1 MADEPIRLEDVPTHG
16 SPEYLNRHTDR
27 AGVPRPDLWQQAMG
41 DFGMLDI
48 AADGVWEQ
56 AGPEPLTIDVDQR
69 HQGAGSVSGEV
80 TDIAIDPSGNSD
92 DRVFVA
98 TNDGGIWRITQ
109 SLVAKDAASDAMSSL
124 SIGAV
129 ALDPGNPQIVYAGTG
144 NLFDGGHVFTKG
156 IGLYKSVDGGASW
169 TMLDGGPYATVFA
182 DLGIIDIVVPAPGT
196 LMVATNKGLY
206 RSEDG
211 GDNFGNNLPFCNNG
225 NPVFVGGG
233 TDKRISGL
241 SLDPLQLTTVYA
253 CVSGVGIFVSI
264 DSGAT
269 FSDQNIFDKHRV
281 FDATTHS
288 FDPTPFT
295 DLIMSQSSH
304 RNGSAENSTM
314 FVSVQHSP
322 GYSFWGSWQDPIYR
336 GLFKST
342 DAGQTWH
349 LKPEGASR
357 ANQDGA
363 KQTNYDLTLGVD
375 PQDPDCV
382 YLGFQQL
389 WRSDDGGGTFSNTT
403 NVINNPDGSTTRIPL
418 PCSDGQVHWDH
429 HSIAFSPSSHWAAI
443 PPLIPP
449 RTRIYVGTDGGIAHS
464 EDGGNNWSQDLN
476 QGISTNLFV
485 GIDSGLGAGNG
496 YIYGG
501 CQDTGT
507 SQHRAGSSDREW
519 HAAIDGDG
527 GPITVD
533 PSQPLN
539 SYGSDDGWLIAT
551 RDGGNT
557 WLIAD
562 GNPQQVGIGRPKPGN
577 DIGTWLRH
585 IAIDQNHPNVI
596 YATVGSELYQS
607 SDSAVHFSK
616 IKSFSAG
623 ITVISVTRHD
633 SQRIWIGLS
642 DGTVH
647 MSSDAGSSWDHGSFT
662 KEPGS
667 TGAVGAIAIDSAAPA
682 TITRVA
688 VGYMGHSGINPTY
701 RTQHVYLT
709 SDNGN
714 SWRDISGTDGSDPTA
729 NIPDLSINA
738 AVFDPSTHTNATP
751 STLIV
756 ACDAGVMRTKDEGA
770 TWQVLGAGLPS
781 VECTS
786 LSIDDSVNPALIRVG
801 TYGRSCFELKHPAG
815 ARVVVSANLGFGQVV
830 TGQTATIQ
838 FQVFN
843 AGSADL
849 QIASVDHTGDAA
861 FSVASPPAFPVVVH
875 AGAKTTF
882 TIQFQPT
889 GASTQSA
896 IFQVVSDDAPHS
908 PFPMLASGTG
918 VASGS
923 QPRIAV
929 YKRTLGFG
937 SVSKGN
943 SRTLTVRVANT
954 GGSDLEIL
962 GFTRT
967 SGSSEFTLDPAPPLP
982 ATLHPRDELDFTV
995 HYTPSS
1001 HGDSA
1006 ATFEIASNDPRL
1018 DASTHNGN
1026 RILHGTGTPVGFIN
1040 PWLVVGLVVLGVAV
1054 TAAGVYGAIKL
1065 AEALEH

>member
-1 MADEPIRLEDVPTHG
+1 MADEPIRLEDIPTHG
-16 SPEYLNRHTDR
+16 SPDYLKRHTDR

-56 AGPEPLTIDVDQR
+56 AGPEPLTIDKEQLY
-69 HQGAGSVSGEV
+69 QGDGSVSGEV
-80 TDIAIDPSGNSD
+80 TDIVIDPSGNSD
-92 DRVFVA
+92 DRLYLA

-109 SLVAKDAASDAMSSL
+109 SLAAKDAASDAMSSL
-124 SIGAV
+124 SMGAV

-144 NLFDGGHVFTKG
+144 NLFDGGSLFTKG

-182 DLGIIDIVVPAPGT
+182 ALGIIDIVAPAPGT

-233 TDKRISGL
+233 NDKRISGL
-241 SLDPLQLTTVYA
+241 SLDPLQPTTVYA
-253 CVSGVGIFVSI
+253 CVSGVGIFIST
-264 DSGAT
+264 DSGAS
-269 FSDQNIFDKHRV
+269 FSGQNIFDTPRV
-281 FDATTHS
+281 FDATTHP

-295 DLIMSQSSH
+295 DLILSQSSH
-304 RNGSAENSTM
+304 RNGSPDNSTM

-322 GYSFWGSWQDPIYR
+322 GYSFWGSSQYPIYR

-349 LKPEGASR
+349 LKPEGAAR

-389 WRSDDGGGTFSNTT
+389 WRSDDGGDTFSTLT
-403 NVINNPDGSTTRIPL
+403 NVANNTDGSTTRIPVS
-418 PCSDGQVHWDH
+418 CTYSQVHWDH

-443 PPLIPP
+443 PPLTPP

-464 EDGGNNWSQDLN
+464 EDGGNKWKQDLN

-485 GIDSGLGAGNG
+485 GIDSGRGAGSG

-507 SQHRAGSSDREW
+507 SQHGAGSPDREW
-519 HAAIDGDG
+519 HAGIDGDG
-527 GPITVD
+527 GPIAVD

-539 SYGSDDGWLIAT
+539 AYGSDDGGLIVT
-551 RDGGNT
+551 STGGNN
-557 WLIAD
+557 WLQ
-562 GNPQQVGIGRPKPGN
+562 NPNVGIGLPIPG
-577 DIGTWLRH
+577 DDRATWLRH
-585 IAIDQNHPNVI
+585 IAIDPNHPNVI

-607 SDSAVHFSK
+607 SDSAVHFTK
-616 IKSFSAG
+616 RKSFSAE
-623 ITVISVTRHD
+623 ITVISVTRQY
-633 SQRIWIGLS
+633 SERIWIGLA

-647 MSSDAGSSWDHGSFT
+647 ISSDAGISWDHGSF
-662 KEPGS
+662 KSEPGG
-667 TGAVGAIAIDSAAPA
+667 TGAIGAIAIDSAALA
-682 TITRVA
+682 TTSRVA
-688 VGYMGHSGINPTY
+688 VGYTGHSGINPTY

-709 SDNGN
+709 SDSGN
-714 SWRDISGTDGSDPTA
+714 SWRDISGTDGSGPTG
-729 NIPDLSINA
+729 NLPDLSINA
-738 AVFDPSTHTNATP
+738 AVFDPNTHTNATP

-756 ACDAGVMRTKDEGA
+756 ACDAGVMRTKDDGA

-815 ARVVVSANLGFGQVV
+815 PRMVVSANLGFGQVV

-875 AGAKTTF
+875 AGAKTPF

-889 GASTQSA
+889 GASTQFA
-896 IFQVVSDDAPHS
+896 IFQVVSDDASHS
-908 PFPMLASGTG
+908 PFPLLASGTG

-929 YKRTLGFG
+929 YKRALGFG

-943 SRTLTVRVANT
+943 SRALTVRVANT
-954 GGSDLEIL
+954 GGSDLEVQS
-962 GFTRT
+962 FTRN
-967 SGSSEFTLDPAPPLP
+967 SGSVEFTLDPAPPLP

-1006 ATFEIASNDPRL
+1006 ATLEIASNDPRL

-1026 RILHGTGTPVGFIN
+1026 RILNATGTPVGFIN

-1065 AEALEH
+1065 AQALEH